1 MEQEKEIL
9 GLRIFLGSFIAEL
22 EKLYGKPTLNA
33 MIYRIGQKPGEVVA
47 NQILKK
53 NNRSEETPFEIP
65 SAAFNL
71 FENSITQ
78 LYDEEHVE
86 FKKINEKRYDIKI
99 KNSCPLREV
108 MRSREELEFGG
119 TLCQFTSGY
128 FESALKKLTGMNV
141 SYDFIDKETTD
152 EFCMINLVLRDIQKE
167 IEVDSKNNSKDQ

>member
-1 MEQEKEIL
+1 MDEEKEIL
-9 GLRIFLGSFIAEL
+9 GLRVFLGSFIAEI

-53 NNRSEETPFEIP
+53 NNRSEDTPFEIP

-78 LYDEEHVE
+78 LYEEEHVE
-86 FKKINEKRYDIKI
+86 FKKVNEKRYDIKI
-99 KNSCPLREV
+99 KNCCPLRDV
-108 MRSREELEFGG
+108 IKSREELEFGG

-128 FESALKKLTGMNV
+128 FETALKKLTGMNV

-152 EFCMINLVLRDIQKE
+152 EYCMINLIFRDLQKE
-167 IEVDSKNNSKDQ
+167 NELDTDDASEN

>member
-1 MEQEKEIL
+1 MEQDKEIL

-53 NNRSEETPFEIP
+53 NNRSEESPFEIP

-78 LYDEEHVE
+78 LYEEEHVE

-108 MRSREELEFGG
+108 IKSREELEYGG

-128 FESALKKLTGMNV
+128 FESALKILTGMNV
-141 SYDFIDKETTD
+141 SYDFIDKETTG
-152 EFCMINLVLRDIQKE
+152 EYCMINLILRDIQKE
-167 IEVDSKNNSKDQ
+167 NGLDLEDNSSN